1 MPLKSLKMA
10 SKRVKRLK
18 IIIFLMSTSAVL
30 LQNFLRRPGL
40 VRFNCETMLGIILLI
55 LLAIDLYIAI
65 GH

>member
-1 MPLKSLKMA
+1 MA
-10 SKRVKRLK
+10 SKRVKRLT
-18 IIIFLMSTSAVL
+18 IIIVLMSTSAVF

-40 VRFNCETMLGIILLI
+40 VRFNCETMLAMILLI